1 RAHKRCDCP
10 GRARH
15 RLRPAALAVRHCYKT
30 ASSATYPRRFRKK
43 LNLRVGT
50 SGDKSLLDRVHFMLT
65 EQIEVDVLTES
76 ILPLQ
81 ERVIDKL
88 ADIMFAADMVVD
100 MLENDPFVSA
110 HQLKLVGPAVKRVY
124 DDMNKLMHRLTD

>member
-1 RAHKRCDCP
+1 
-10 GRARH
+10 
-15 RLRPAALAVRHCYKT
+15 
-30 ASSATYPRRFRKK
+30 
-43 LNLRVGT
+43 
-50 SGDKSLLDRVHFMLT
+50 MLT